1 MRPPIQVEVSDCV
14 IITSTYTPDWLEPES
29 WDFWNITLL
38 THHQPIRRRFRN
50 WSGILWPSLLW
61 WYLKTRAWNPSRVQV
76 FLCKSCP
83 FSLFGALKINPY
95 FAASTHYQSLAF
107 CVRRTC
113 LVTRTS
119 FLMDSTL
126 LLCPPVV
133 DGARGLSQASFVRV
147 MIPNMRVLP
156 AWLNHLLKGSTS

>member
-1 MRPPIQVEVSDCV
+1 MEVSDSV
-14 IITSTYTPDWLEPES
+14 MTTSTYTPDWLEAES

-38 THHQPIRRRFRN
+38 PHHQPIRRRFRN

-76 FLCKSCP
+76 FLCMSRP
-83 FSLFGALKINPY
+83 FSLFSALKINPY
-95 FAASTHYQSLAF
+95 FAASTHYQSLASWA
-107 CVRRTC
+107 RGTC

-119 FLMDSTL
+119 VLTDSTL
-126 LLCPPVV
+126 LLCPPMVG
-133 DGARGLSQASFVRV
+133 GARGLSQAFFIRE

-156 AWLNHLLKGSTS
+156 AWLNHLLKGPTS